1 MKAFACLIRFIA
13 AVALCWLPAPAEAQS
28 NQRTGGANPDQWIS
42 HQMNQP
48 PPTQDKNAVS
58 QDRLDEVRDLYLQA
72 KQEAEKKTA
81 GRDNGNK

>member
-1 MKAFACLIRFIA
+1 MKAFACLIWFIA
-13 AVALCWLPAPAEAQS
+13 AVALCWFPAPAEAQS